1 MATVADMLENLKA
14 LDIKKEALVSIAAT
28 SGKILDLNREQLLH
42 GKRSDG
48 TTMPPYSE
56 ASVKKFHKPAGPILL
71 YDTGRFQQS
80 FKLDV
85 GSSKIEF
92 LSEDLH
98 DLKKRYGDNIFGLG
112 ATNQEYYNQEVFLPE
127 FSQKIESQT
136 GLKIK

>member
-1 MATVADMLENLKA
+1 
-14 LDIKKEALVSIAAT
+14 
-28 SGKILDLNREQLLH
+28 
-42 GKRSDG
+42 
-48 TTMPPYSE
+48 MPPYSE
-56 ASVKKFHKPAGPILL
+56 ASVKEFHTPAGPILL